1 MKIAFHSYQLGD
13 RGTEICLHKYAKYNQ
28 EILGNESVI
37 ISTSSRPTPTLERFE
52 KDFKTILYPDVWQN
66 TGSNPELKNT
76 LEKIVT
82 EEGIDAFYAIKGG
95 EDDDFMPENCK
106 RLAHCIFRMDEP
118 HGDVYAGVCKYIS
131 DKHGGTHPYVYHIIE
146 KECPDEDAD
155 LRSELGIPD
164 DAIVLGRHGGADT
177 FNLSFVYHPLIKA
190 LLENE
195 KLYFLFLNTNKF
207 YDHGRIIHLPWTMD
221 ARKKAQFVNTCD
233 AMMHARFDGEIFSL
247 ATAEFAVRNKPIITW
262 DGHDPH
268 YDRGH
273 IEVFKDKAFY
283 YKDGNELFD
292 LLINIDHSK
301 LAGNNWNVYKDTYSP
316 QAVMKQFKEVF
327 LNDR

>member
-37 ISTSSRPTPTLERFE
+37 ISTSSRPTPTLKRFE
-52 KDFKTILYPDVWQN
+52 KDFKTILYSDVWQN

-76 LEKIVT
+76 LEKIVA

-131 DKHGGTHPYVYHIIE
+131 DKHGGIHPYVYHIIE
-146 KECPDEDAD
+146 KECPDENEN
-155 LRSELGIPD
+155 LRQELGIPD
-164 DAIVLGRHGGADT
+164 DAIVLGRHGGIDT
-177 FNLSFVYHPLIKA
+177 FNLGFVYHPLIKA
-190 LLENE
+190 LAENK
-195 KLYFLFLNTNKF
+195 KLYFLFLNTQKF
-207 YDHGRIIHLPWTMD
+207 YESDRIIHLPWTMD
-221 ARKKAQFVNTCD
+221 VRQKAKFVNTCD
-233 AMMHARFDGEIFSL
+233 AMIHARFDGEIFSL

-262 DGHDPH
+262 DGHAHH

-283 YKDGNELFD
+283 YKDGNELFE
-292 LLINIDHSK
+292 LLKNLDNST
-301 LAGNNWNVYKDTYSP
+301 LQGQNWNVYQDTYSP
-316 QAVMKQFKEVF
+316 KAVMTQFDEVF
-327 LNDR
+327 LK